1 MLNRDFSQCRRIVVK
16 AGTTTLTSQDG
27 NFSFARLEQL
37 GEEILS
43 LRQKRK
49 EAVLVS
55 SGAIARGMEV
65 LSLVKRPREMARL
78 QACAAIGQG
87 KLIHDYERFFS
98 RKDIHTAQILL
109 TRDGLESRDRFLKA
123 RKTFQELLKMK
134 MLPIVNE
141 NDTVATEEIKFGDND
156 VLSVHVAHLVHA
168 DLLILLSDVDGFY
181 LKDGSR
187 VRQVSSVQEI
197 EQDLVKHLRD
207 RRKAK
212 NVGGMRAKLEAAKV
226 AMRLGIPMLIVDG
239 GTPGVLEKV
248 MNHEDIGTLFAPVRE
263 RPNARKKWIAFSAP
277 RKGTVVVD
285 EGAYRALKGE
295 KRSLLASGVRSVS
308 GAFERGSVVEL
319 ETDRGY
325 VFGRGVSRYA
335 QDELKKV
342 MGKSTQE
349 IQSLLGAE
357 TPHVVIHRND
367 LVVWG

>member
-1 MLNRDFSQCRRIVVK
+1 MFKRDFSQCKRIVVK

-65 LSLVKRPREMARL
+65 LNLVKRPVEMARL

-109 TRDGLESRDRFLKA
+109 TRDGLENRDRFLKA
-123 RKTFQELLKMK
+123 RNTFHELLKMK

-141 NDTVATEEIKFGDND
+141 NDTVATEEIRFGDND

-187 VRQVSSVQEI
+187 VRHVSSVQEI

-239 GTPGVLEKV
+239 GTPGVLGKV
-248 MNHEDIGTLFAPVRE
+248 MSHEDIGTLFAPVRE

-277 RKGTVVVD
+277 RKGTLVVD
-285 EGAYRALKGE
+285 EGAYKALKGE
-295 KRSLLASGVRSVS
+295 KRSLLASGIRALAGTFDR
-308 GAFERGSVVEL
+308 GAVVEL

-325 VFGRGVSRYA
+325 VFGRGVARYA
-335 QDELKKV
+335 HDELKKV
-342 MGKSTQE
+342 MGKSTRE
-349 IQSLLGAE
+349 IENLLGSEASH
-357 TPHVVIHRND
+357 TVIHRND